1 MCKGKGLWLC
11 TIATL
16 MLTTVGIAQDKDR
29 QLDDR
34 QLDRA
39 PIPRAI
45 QDRMEMFV
53 RRITDPLVQRV
64 SKSVVQRYNLDQKA
78 VSEFHQSIQ
87 ESAEALLKQ
96 PGGMLALTAAA
107 RKGNYT
113 KMLETLLSHPNC
125 KTVFAKYLNEEQLRD
140 YLDFTLARGQ
150 RNRGAVARHLTA
162 WIDQQLSLTVNQR
175 EKIEQR
181 LIVNADKGPLV
192 NAGDILW
199 NRLHPEAVIRRRFKH
214 PPDDVLSQAQLVI
227 WKQLTKFDNRS
238 RIPEHARKEIVAG
251 IIEDLKADK
260 IAHGGGEVVIIF
272 QVEDKDEVVIK
283 LRDEDKV
290 AALIDWSEDK
300 DAASESQEE
309 MRRIAAAKL
318 AAHTE
323 QLGPLDETASQR
335 LVLVA
340 KGVVEEYLDAQDDD
354 WETKYEEAEKEV
366 LEAVT
371 VGKMTI
377 QEAAQKLEGLRKRL
391 SAEER
396 AANSDT
402 DITHHPLYQQ
412 TIEAVLSEEG
422 FTQYKAR
429 QAEKQG
435 FRQQALRDV
444 LVASID
450 AQLFLSDEQ
459 RKHFETAA
467 EELFV
472 LPAPDEVLAPAYMA
486 YQLFQRI
493 DHELLSP
500 WQREGF
506 ERIHREL
513 EREVKFREKR

>member
-1 MCKGKGLWLC
+1 MGKGKGLWLC

-16 MLTTVGIAQDKDR
+16 MLTTVAIAQDEDR
-29 QLDDR
+29 NPDEKE
-34 QLDRA
+34 LDRD
-39 PIPRAI
+39 PIPRVF

-64 SKSVVQRYNLDQKA
+64 SKSVVQRYNLDQTA
-78 VSEFHQSIQ
+78 VSEFRQSIQ

-96 PGGMLALTAAA
+96 PGSMLALTAAA

-125 KTVFAKYLNEEQLRD
+125 KTVFAKYLNKEQLRD

-162 WIDQQLSLTVNQR
+162 WLDQQLSLTVDQR

-181 LIVNADKGPLV
+181 LTVNADKGSLV
-192 NAGDILW
+192 DAGDILW
-199 NRLHPEAVIRRRFKH
+199 NRLHPETVIRRRFKH
-214 PPDDVLSQAQLVI
+214 PPDDVLSQTQLVI
-227 WKQLTKFDNRS
+227 WKQLTKFDKRS

-272 QVEDKDEVVIK
+272 QAEDKDEVVIK

-290 AALIDWSEDK
+290 AALIAWSEDE

-318 AAHTE
+318 AAHT
-323 QLGPLDETASQR
+323 QPLGPLDETASQR

-340 KGVVEEYLDAQDDD
+340 KGVVEEYLDAQGRDS
-354 WETKYEEAEKEV
+354 EPRHEKAEKEIH
-366 LEAVT
+366 EAVA
-371 VGKMTI
+371 VGKMTN
-377 QEAAQKLEGLRKRL
+377 QEAAQKLEGLKKRL
-391 SAEER
+391 HVEER
-396 AANSDT
+396 ATNSDT

-412 TIEAVLSEEG
+412 TIKDVLSEEG
-422 FTQYKAR
+422 FAQYKAR
-429 QAEKQG
+429 QAERQD
-435 FRQQALRDV
+435 FRLQALRDV
-444 LVASID
+444 LVASMD
-450 AQLFLSDEQ
+450 TELFLSNEQ
-459 RKHFETAA
+459 RKHFERAA
-467 EELFV
+467 EEL
-472 LPAPDEVLAPAYMA
+472 LDLSTPDEVPAPVYIA
-486 YQLFQRI
+486 YQLCQRT

-500 WQREGF
+500 WQQEEF

-513 EREVKFREKR
+513 ETRVKFIEAR